1 MEMLMHE
8 KLKKIIAQARGVEK
22 ADTVIRNVRIFH
34 LTDGSFTIGDIAI
47 CGDTIL
53 AADTEKYDGNT
64 VIDGTG
70 LTAVPGFIDSHVH
83 VESSMT
89 TPYEFER
96 MALPHGV
103 TTAVCDSHELANTAG
118 SRAIDY
124 FLECARNMLMDLR
137 VQISSCVPATH
148 LETSGASLSAKDI
161 ARYVSEPHSSGL
173 AEMMNVPGVLFQA
186 PEVLE
191 KIKLFRGRIDGHSP
205 LLSGKD
211 LNAYLA
217 AGVRNCHESCGLTEA
232 QEKLRKG
239 MHLMIREGSVGRNL
253 DTLVPLITPASS
265 MFISFCTDDRNLL
278 DVERQGHIDYM
289 IARSIELGAD
299 PLAAYRCASVSAA
312 RHFSLGM
319 RGLLA
324 PGYKADIVLLSDL
337 EKCRVVKVFK
347 NGRVVDDALFAS
359 RPPEP
364 DFSAFRNSVRRS
376 TVSAADFKVFSKS
389 ASTPVIG
396 VTEGTLI
403 TQKLEMQLPFN
414 GREKRILPEQD
425 VAKVAVLER
434 YGKNGN
440 ISHGFVKGFGMKAG
454 AIASSVGHDSHNLC
468 VVGVSDEDMALAV
481 NSLIESQG
489 GFAVAVNGKLLERM
503 PLPIGGLLSD
513 LRYEEVAVHLKKLHE
528 AALETDCTLHDP
540 FLQLAF
546 LPLPVIPFLRLTD
559 RGLVDVVKFDFIP
572 C

>member
-1 MEMLMHE
+1 MHE
-8 KLKKIIAQARGVEK
+8 KLKKIISQARGVEK
-22 ADTVIRNVRIFH
+22 ADLVIRNVRIFY
-34 LTDGSFTIGDIAI
+34 LTDGSFVTGDIAV

-53 AADTEKYDGNT
+53 GAGSEKYDGCT
-64 VIDGTG
+64 VIDGSG

-96 MALPHGV
+96 MALPRGV
-103 TTAVCDSHELANTAG
+103 TTAVCDPHELTNTAG
-118 SRAIDY
+118 NKAIDY
-124 FLECARNMLMDLR
+124 FLECSRGMLMGLR

-161 ARYVSEPHSSGL
+161 ARYAAEPHSSGL
-173 AEMMNVPGVLFQA
+173 AELMNVPGVLFQD
-186 PEVLE
+186 PDVLE
-191 KIKLFRGRIDGHSP
+191 KIELFQGRIDGHSP

-217 AGVRNCHESCGLTEA
+217 AGVRNCHESSDLEEA
-232 QEKLRKG
+232 REKLRKG

-253 DTLVPLITPASS
+253 DTLAPLITPANS

-278 DVERQGHIDYM
+278 DVEQQGHIDYI
-289 IARSIELGAD
+289 IARAIELGAD
-299 PLAAYRCASVSAA
+299 PLAVYRCATVSAA
-312 RHFSLGM
+312 RHFSLGA
-319 RGLLA
+319 RGLIA

-337 EKCRVVKVFK
+337 KKCKVASVLK
-347 NGRVVDDALFAS
+347 NGKVVDDALFAS

-364 DFSAFRNSVRRS
+364 DSSAFRNSIRRA
-376 TVSAADFKVFSKS
+376 TVSAGDFKVLS
-389 ASTPVIG
+389 AKAATPVIG
-396 VTEGTLI
+396 ITEGTLI
-403 TQKLEMQLPFN
+403 TQKLEMELPFD
-414 GREKRILPEQD
+414 GKEKRILPEQD

-440 ISHGFVKGFGMKAG
+440 IAHGFVKGFGMKSG

-481 NSLIESQG
+481 NALIDSRG
-489 GFAVAVNGKLLERM
+489 GFAVVVDGELLERM

-513 LRYEEVAVHLKKLHE
+513 LRFEEITSHLKKLH
-528 AALETDCTLHDP
+528 AAAAKTGCTLHDP

>member
-1 MEMLMHE
+1 MHE

-34 LTDGSFTIGDIAI
+34 LTDGSFTVGDIAI

-53 AADTEKYDGNT
+53 GAGPEKYDGNI

-70 LTAVPGFIDSHVH
+70 LTSVPGFIDSHVH
-83 VESSMT
+83 LESSMI

-103 TTAVCDSHELANTAG
+103 TTAVCDPHELANTAG
-118 SRAIDY
+118 TRAIDY
-124 FLECARNMLMDLR
+124 FLECAGKMRMDLR

-148 LETSGASLSAKDI
+148 LETAGASLSAKDI

-173 AEMMNVPGVLFQA
+173 AELMNVPGVLFQS
-186 PEVLE
+186 PDVLE
-191 KIKLFRGRIDGHSP
+191 KIELFQGRIDGHSP

-217 AGVRNCHESCGLTEA
+217 AGVRNCHESSDPAEA
-232 QEKLRKG
+232 LEKLRKG

-253 DTLVPLITPASS
+253 DALAPLITPANS

-278 DVERQGHIDYM
+278 DIERHGHIDYI
-289 IARSIELGAD
+289 IARAIELGVE

-312 RHFSLGM
+312 RHFSLGA

-337 EKCRVVKVFK
+337 EKCKIEKVLK
-347 NGRVVDDALFAS
+347 NGKTVNEALFAS
-359 RPPEP
+359 RSPAP
-364 DFSAFRNSVRRS
+364 DFSAFRNSVRRAP
-376 TVSAADFKVFSKS
+376 VSASDFKVFSKS

-403 TQKLEMQLPFN
+403 TQKLELELPFD
-414 GREKRILPEQD
+414 GGEKGISPEQD
-425 VAKVAVLER
+425 VAKIAVLER

-440 ISHGFVKGFGMKAG
+440 ISHGFVKGFGMRAG

-528 AALETDCTLHDP
+528 AALETGCTLHDP

-559 RGLVDVVKFDFIP
+559 RGLVDVAKFDFIP

>member
-1 MEMLMHE
+1 MHE
-8 KLKKIIAQARGVEK
+8 KLKKIISQARGVEK
-22 ADTVIRNVRIFH
+22 ADMVIRNVRIFH
-34 LTDGSFTIGDIAI
+34 LTDGSFTTGDIAV

-53 AADTEKYDGNT
+53 GADTETYDGYT

-83 VESSMT
+83 VESSLT

-96 MALPHGV
+96 MALPHGI

-118 SRAIDY
+118 IRAIDY
-124 FLECARNMLMDLR
+124 FLECARKMIMDLR

-161 ARYVSEPHSSGL
+161 ARYVSEPYSSGL
-173 AEMMNVPGVLFQA
+173 AELMNVPGVLFQDSD
-186 PEVLE
+186 VLE
-191 KIKLFRGRIDGHSP
+191 KIELFPGRIDGHSP
-205 LLSGKD
+205 LLSGKN

-217 AGVRNCHESCGLTEA
+217 AGVRNCHESSDLTEA

-253 DTLVPLITPASS
+253 DMLVSLITPVSS

-289 IARSIELGAD
+289 IARAIALGAD
-299 PLAAYRCASVSAA
+299 PLAVYRCATVSAA
-312 RHFSLGM
+312 RHFSLGA

-337 EKCRVVKVFK
+337 EKCKIVKVLK
-347 NGRVVDDALFAS
+347 NGKLVDEALFAS

-364 DFSAFRNSVRRS
+364 DFSVFRNSIRRAK
-376 TVSAADFKVFSKS
+376 VSAADFKVFSRD
-389 ASTPVIG
+389 AMTPVIG
-396 VTEGTLI
+396 VEEGTLI
-403 TQKLEMQLPFN
+403 TQKLEMKLPFN

-440 ISHGFVKGFGMKAG
+440 IAYGFVKGFGMKSG

-489 GFAVAVNGKLLERM
+489 GFAVVVNGKLLERM

-513 LRYEEVAVHLKKLHE
+513 LVYEEVVIRLKKLHE
-528 AALETDCTLHDP
+528 AATKTGCTLHDP

-559 RGLVDVVKFDFIP
+559 RGLVDVIKFDFIP